1 MVAKLI
7 WIMSVKHSA
16 VNFPMSDYGSFTPLM
31 PTKVYNDTRVSP
43 GEFAVYNLPNG
54 NISSVSALTPFLLL
68 ECVRLNKKRT
78 PFTKFGT
85 TAINVSQE
93 LSHERSHLQAELTR
107 LKHMFL
113 AVSRKQNVQSS

>member
-7 WIMSVKHSA
+7 WLMSVKHSA

-31 PTKVYNDTRVSP
+31 PTKVYNDTRVPP

-54 NISSVSALTPFLLL
+54 NISSVSALTPTIGVCTFKQRKNAF
-68 ECVRLNKKRT
+68 CKICA
-78 PFTKFGT
+78 

-93 LSHERSHLQAELTR
+93 LSYERSHLPD
-107 LKHMFL
+107 
-113 AVSRKQNVQSS
+113 